1 MPKPL
6 LFLDVDGVL
15 NPVCPH
21 PDAGFDSHTLLG
33 YAVLLSARHAAW
45 LRELAGTYE
54 LCWATTWED
63 HANIHIAPAL
73 GLPRLPVVR
82 FSGYVPRPDD
92 PKVPVLDLIAAH
104 KWAPLLRYAD
114 GRPFAWVDDV
124 IPGSLLRRSLLRRDR
139 LLLPVDPGQGL
150 QRHHVDLLL
159 RRPPGTGR
167 LGQDCA

>member
-21 PDAGFDSHTLLG
+21 PDADFDTHTLFG
-33 YAVLLSARHAAW
+33 YAVLLSARHGDW

-63 HANIHIAPAL
+63 HANEHIAPVL
-73 GLPRLPVVR
+73 GLPQLPVVH
-82 FSGYVPRPDD
+82 FSGYVAQPDD

-104 KWAPLLRYAD
+104 KWAPLLRYAA

-124 IPGSLLRRSLLRRDR
+124 IPGSLTRRSVLRRDR
-139 LLLPVDPGQGL
+139 LLLRIDPGQGL
-150 QRHHVDLLL
+150 ERHHVDRLL
-159 RRPPGTGR
+159 RRPPVAQR
-167 LGQDCA
+167 LGLSCA